1 MHAPLSRWRFLN
13 ECHDTRLMQLQ
24 ATRTYLARTYMT
36 KCIYVRVL
44 MMCFLVAEV
53 KTTNQR
59 RCKDRPG
66 SDGKQVVDSAH
77 IAIQTT

>member
-1 MHAPLSRWRFLN
+1 
-13 ECHDTRLMQLQ
+13 
-24 ATRTYLARTYMT
+24 
-36 KCIYVRVL
+36 VL